1 MDLMAAVSPSKTASC
16 YEIRM
21 YSKNSTLCTAG
32 FYYGINQ
39 LCPRCKN
46 LLTTTKG
53 KSPQSNWAMK
63 ESHKQKPNDLKVKF
77 KPEDTTEN
85 IV

>member
-1 MDLMAAVSPSKTASC
+1 
-16 YEIRM
+16 M
-21 YSKNSTLCTAG
+21 YSKNSTLHTAG
-32 FYYGINQ
+32 FYYRINQ

-46 LLTTTKG
+46 LLTTSKG
-53 KSPQSNWAMK
+53 KSPQRHQAMK
-63 ESHKQKPNDLKVKF
+63 ESHKQKTNDLKVKF

>member
-1 MDLMAAVSPSKTASC
+1 MR
-16 YEIRM
+16 YGM

-32 FYYGINQ
+32 FYYGIKQ

-46 LLTTTKG
+46 QLTTKG
-53 KSPQSNWAMK
+53 KSPQSSRAMK
-63 ESHKQKPNDLKVKF
+63 ESHKQKTNDLKVKF

-85 IV
+85 IA